1 MRKSP
6 LDTRPERRPLR
17 IFAFDPMLSRAGDH
31 RVTVE
36 IPYRTIERE
45 DRCFRDDRLE
55 VVDYDAATRHY
66 FRAVDLNDEGIA
78 MSQGLEPLEQDPQ
91 FHQQMVYAVAS
102 KVLENFDRAL
112 GRRLRFKGGDRLRLF
127 PHAFQARNA
136 YYDEELNAVLF
147 GYFPADEDDPGPN
160 LPGQLIFTCL
170 SHDIVAHEVA
180 HAALNRL
187 HGHYNEPTNPQV
199 PALHEAFADIVA
211 MFQRLT
217 FPEVVAPAIRESR
230 GDLLDP
236 DNRLLD
242 IGAQFGSAAGK
253 GGPLRRIAGK
263 PDPALF
269 ARTKEPHD
277 LGWILVSA
285 VYEGF
290 VSTYVRR
297 TRDLLRLATG
307 GSGRL
312 PEGELHPD
320 LVSRLTME
328 CVRTAQAV
336 LSMCIRGTDYM
347 PPVDPTFSDF
357 LRAMV
362 TADFELNRAD
372 DSGLR
377 AAMIEAFRQRGI
389 RPEAVGS
396 LAVQSLLLESEDL
409 SQSVPDPTLAGIV
422 SRLLDYGARQLGRH
436 YTPPQPTTVRTRRR
450 PRKLGTPSQWI
461 MQQSRFMVEPLE
473 APAEAVVPP
482 PPDEEMDDV
491 LPMIAQ
497 ELTNWAKGN
506 RDRLRLD
513 PQLPV
518 ALRGFHPVHRIAASG
533 ELLVE
538 MVAHFVQTRRT
549 ADDLGGLQYRSG
561 VTLIANI
568 DGHIRYVIQKPFHVQ
583 REERLRGWVK
593 AFDDASGTGWSVG
606 KPDPNRIMAAFSAR
620 AMDRR
625 RWR

>member
-1 MRKSP
+1 
-6 LDTRPERRPLR
+6 
-17 IFAFDPMLSRAGDH
+17 
-31 RVTVE
+31 
-36 IPYRTIERE
+36 
-45 DRCFRDDRLE
+45 
-55 VVDYDAATRHY
+55 
-66 FRAVDLNDEGIA
+66 
-78 MSQGLEPLEQDPQ
+78 
-91 FHQQMVYAVAS
+91 
-102 KVLENFDRAL
+102 
-112 GRRLRFKGGDRLRLF
+112 
-127 PHAFQARNA
+127 
-136 YYDEELNAVLF
+136 
-147 GYFPADEDDPGPN
+147 
-160 LPGQLIFTCL
+160 
-170 SHDIVAHEVA
+170 
-180 HAALNRL
+180 
-187 HGHYNEPTNPQV
+187 
-199 PALHEAFADIVA
+199 
-211 MFQRLT
+211 
-217 FPEVVAPAIRESR
+217 
-230 GDLLDP
+230 
-236 DNRLLD
+236 
-242 IGAQFGSAAGK
+242 
-253 GGPLRRIAGK
+253 
-263 PDPALF
+263 
-269 ARTKEPHD
+269 
-277 LGWILVSA
+277 
-285 VYEGF
+285 
-290 VSTYVRR
+290 
-297 TRDLLRLATG
+297 
-307 GSGRL
+307 
-312 PEGELHPD
+312 
-320 LVSRLTME
+320 
-328 CVRTAQAV
+328 
-336 LSMCIRGTDYM
+336 MCIRGTDYL

-436 YTPPQPTTVRTRRR
+436 YTPSEPTTVRTRHR
-450 PRKLGTPSQWI
+450 PKRLDTPSQWI
-461 MQQSRFMVEPLE
+461 MQQNRFMAESLE
-473 APAEAVVPP
+473 APAEEVVPP
-482 PPDEEMDDV
+482 PPDEATDDV
-491 LPMIAQ
+491 LPTIAQ
-497 ELTNWAKGN
+497 ELTTWAKSN

-549 ADDLGGLQYRSG
+549 TDDLGGLQYRAG

-593 AFDDASGTGWSVG
+593 AFDEASGTGWSVD